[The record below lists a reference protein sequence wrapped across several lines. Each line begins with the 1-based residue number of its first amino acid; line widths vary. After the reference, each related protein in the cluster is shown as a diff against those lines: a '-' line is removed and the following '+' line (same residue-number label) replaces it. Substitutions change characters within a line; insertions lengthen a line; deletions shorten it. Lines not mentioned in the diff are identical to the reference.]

1 MSMRQPAENIE
12 RVLKKLIEERD
23 NEAIINFIDS
33 YSSDRNEKFKS
44 SVHQLTVWND
54 PETLQSILT
63 WGEEKSLTPAT
74 GGDGCQDKDNPILV
88 ACQEDFRRCM
98 GCLYQH
104 GYRMKEVQDE
114 AYYEEDKGCVSQ
126 RSYRMKEVK
135 DETDYEEDDQV
146 RQFLRFHAASNVC
159 YLSLEF
165 TEHKAFQNKE
175 QSTTELTTEEI
186 DILDQIDPLRKV
198 FKKMKDADSNVED
211 FQGSS
216 ELKSNYIGI
225 KKKLEA
231 FTGGILTQCR
241 SMHEVKTIL
250 DHNPEDDDDDE
261 LDDAYTN
268 WQVALFEG
276 HKDLVSHP
284 NFQRYLWRKMTG
296 DGSINKEIPF
306 KFLADKI
313 PNLSSTSK
321 FRMKRA
327 LWNIKNIPLTILTF
341 LFCYPFVVFADFLKK
356 GDILFVNPKA
366 QEERKLKKMWN
377 NVEKQQTDN
386 EDNPKGCFDYFR
398 KRMHIPLFRM
408 IPYFFIKVIYLNLI
422 CFSFLYP
429 VDPFGAN
436 FQETDKL
443 VLIVLLSVT
452 FIISVSYLVDDIIQL
467 FRPKHH
473 KSFWNY
479 FSLLTH
485 LLLVGGAVIASIS
498 YHLFYR
504 GKNLA
509 DLSGNSAVN
518 VGMAMVSFGAGMEF
532 FCVLQWLILLE
543 TTGPMVLCV
552 LHAIKDALR
561 MVSIYIVLF
570 VAHFIAFRSL
580 YKPFHLGSTNTTQ
593 NTTTYV
599 LAKDAN
605 SFKTQRGLI
614 STLFWRIIASA
625 GPEMVNIKKTGDTTN
640 DFSLEFSHLM
650 GLILWGLYQIII
662 YVLMLNLLIAVMNT
676 SYSELWQNRKRE
688 SKYSKSF
695 FQAKFLE
702 PLEIFPVPFR
712 WIYYLAR
719 AVYNSKKEKNQDP
732 IKQDKKKY
740 FFLVRELI
748 LNKQEA
754 EFEKSSDDKINDL
767 KKDIFNELRKINKL
781 K

>member
-1 MSMRQPAENIE
+1 MEQT
-12 RVLKKLIEERD
+12 LKKLIEERD

-33 YSSDRNEKFKS
+33 HSSDRNEKFKS

-63 WGEEKSLTPAT
+63 WGEKKSLTPAT
-74 GGDGCQDKDNPILV
+74 GGNGCQDKDNPILV

-146 RQFLRFHAASNVC
+146 RQFLRFHAASNIC

-250 DHNPEDDDDDE
+250 DHNPDDDDDDE

-268 WQVALFEG
+268 WQVALFTG
-276 HKDLVSHP
+276 HKDIVSHP
-284 NFQRYLWRKMTG
+284 NFQQYLWRKMAG
-296 DGSINKEIPF
+296 DGSINTEIPF
-306 KFLADKI
+306 KFLKDI
-313 PNLSSTSK
+313 PNLGSTTKS
-321 FRMKRA
+321 RMKRV
-327 LWNIKNIPLTILTF
+327 LWNIKNFPLTILTF
-341 LFCYPFVVFADFLKK
+341 LFCYPFVVLTDFLRK

-366 QEERKLKKMWN
+366 LEARRLKEIEN
-377 NVEKQQTDN
+377 DVENQQTDN
-386 EDNPKGCFDYFR
+386 EGSPQGCFDYFR

-408 IPYFFIKVIYLNLI
+408 IPYLFTKVTYLILLFVSI
-422 CFSFLYP
+422 WHKGHSMLEP
-429 VDPFGAN
+429 N
-436 FQETDKL
+436 FQEQ
-443 VLIVLLSVT
+443 ILLSIT
-452 FIISVSYLVDDIIQL
+452 FIISISYLVDDTVQL
-467 FRPKHH
+467 FRPKY
-473 KSFWNY
+473 SFWNC

-485 LLLVGGAVIASIS
+485 LLLVCGAVLMYVS
-498 YHLFYR
+498 YQFSPI
-504 GKNLA
+504 GTNLA

-518 VGMAMVSFGAGMEF
+518 VSLALFSFGAGMEF
-532 FCVLQWLILLE
+532 FSVLQWLTLLE

-570 VAHFIAFRSL
+570 VAHSIAFISL
-580 YKPFHLGSTNTTQ
+580 YKPFQPDPTNTTQ
-593 NTTTYV
+593 QLNTTYV

-605 SFKTQRGLI
+605 ALKSQRGLI

-625 GPEMVNIKKTGDTTN
+625 GPEMVNIKNTMDPTD

-650 GLILWGLYQIII
+650 GLVLWGVYQIIV

-676 SYSELWQNRKRE
+676 SYSELWQNAQRE
-688 SKYSKSF
+688 SKYHKSKF
-695 FQAKFLE
+695 LAKFLE

-719 AVYNSKKEKNQDP
+719 AVYACKKEKKDP

-740 FFLVRELI
+740 FWLLRELI

-754 EFEKSSDDKINDL
+754 EYEKSDDDKMTDL
-767 KKDIFNELRKINKL
+767 KMDIFNELRKFNNPK
-781 K
+781 